1 VSVSFYVYYRVAT
14 GDIDALR
21 RRIAALQH
29 ELARDTGV
37 VGRLLVKSGEPL
49 LWMEIYEGIE
59 DRRDFEERLA
69 RALAV
74 SKITELLPEAAR
86 KTEVFEPPG

>member
-1 VSVSFYVYYRVAT
+1 VSVNFYIYYRVAT
-14 GDIDALR
+14 RDIDALR
-21 RRIAALQH
+21 QRIAALQH
-29 ELARDTGV
+29 ELARETGV

-49 LWMEIYEGIE
+49 LWMEVYEGIE
-59 DRRDFEERLA
+59 DRRDFEERLT

-74 SKITELLPEAAR
+74 SKVGELLPLAAR